1 MIPSTAT
8 FYLTL
13 IDVLKLKQHF

>member
-13 IDVLKLKQHF
+13 IDVLKLKQHL